1 MGTVRLR
8 AISIVA
14 IVALA
19 VAAGCGSGSGSSGS
33 NGGGGGATPVNISTC
48 HAPTGSGQ
56 FTIVSDL
63 PRQGSNKIQTDQ
75 MTEAIQMVLA
85 SHNYKAGKYT
95 VQYQDCDD
103 STAAAGA
110 YDPATCSSNA
120 NAYIRDS
127 SVIGVL
133 GTLNSPCAKLEVPVL
148 NRVGLVEISAANTN
162 LGLTQP
168 SGEPGEPDKYYPSG
182 VRNYAR
188 VVAVDNSQGAVD
200 ATLAQKLGVKSV
212 YVLDDKESYGVGV
225 ADFFE
230 KAAKDLGIT
239 IAGRDSWD
247 PKAAN
252 YQALMQKIKAT
263 NPGAVF
269 LGGLIC
275 SNGGQLI
282 KDKAAV
288 LGPNTGVK
296 LIAPDG
302 FFLSS
307 TLTGQ
312 GSAGAAGEGM
322 YVSNAGVPA
331 DKLVGAG
338 KTFIDQ
344 FKAKYGVSVVQP
356 YTAYAAQTAQVL
368 LNAIAESDGTR
379 DSVRSH
385 VFGMKITNG
394 ILGTFT
400 IGPKGDIIGQQQFTV
415 GVGKNGQFATYEVV
429 NPDPALVA
437 KITNGG

>member
-1 MGTVRLR
+1 MR
-8 AISIVA
+8 AIPI
-14 IVALA
+14 IA
-19 VAAGCGSGSGSSGS
+19 VLVLGIAAGCGSGSSSSGG
-33 NGGGGGATPVNISTC
+33 GGGGGATPLNISTC
-48 HAPTGSGQ
+48 HAPVGNGQ

-75 MTEAIQMVLA
+75 MTEAINMVLQQ
-85 SHNYKAGKYT
+85 HHYKAGKYT

-103 STAAAGA
+103 STAQLGA

-120 NAYIRDS
+120 QAYSRDP

-133 GTLNSPCAKLEVPVL
+133 GTLNSPCAKLEVPTL

-162 LGLTQP
+162 LGLTQK
-168 SGEPGEPDKYYPSG
+168 SGEPGEPEKYYPTG
-182 VRNYAR
+182 VRTYAR

-200 ATLAQKLGVKSV
+200 ATLAKDLGVKSV

-225 ADFFE
+225 ADFFT
-230 KAAKDLGIT
+230 KAAQALGLH

-252 YQALMQKIKAT
+252 YQALMTKIKAT
-263 NPGAVF
+263 EPDAIF

-282 KDKAAV
+282 KDKVAI

-322 YVSNAGVPA
+322 YVTNAGVPA
-331 DKLVGAG
+331 DQLKGAG
-338 KTFIDQ
+338 KQFIDA

-356 YTAYAAQTAQVL
+356 YTAYAAQTAEVL
-368 LNAIAESDGTR
+368 LKAIAASDGTR
-379 DSVRSH
+379 QSVTNA
-385 VFGMKITNG
+385 VMGMTIQNG
-394 ILGTFT
+394 ILGDFT
-400 IGPKGDIIGQQQFTV
+400 IGNEGDIVGQQQFTV
-415 GVGKNGQFATYEVV
+415 GVAKNGEFATYQVV
-429 NPDPALVA
+429 NPDVALVQ
-437 KITNGG
+437 KISGGG

>member
-1 MGTVRLR
+1 MGRLGMR
-8 AISIVA
+8 AIPIVA
-14 IVALA
+14 CLALA
-19 VAAGCGSGSGSSGS
+19 VAAGCGSGSSSS
-33 NGGGGGATPVNISTC
+33 GGGGGNAGAPVNISTC
-48 HAPTGSGQ
+48 HAPVGKGQ

-75 MTEAIQMVLA
+75 MTEAIQMVLEQA
-85 SHNYKAGKYT
+85 HYKAGKYT

-103 STAAAGA
+103 STAQAGA

-120 NAYIRDS
+120 QAYSRDS

-168 SGEPGEPDKYYPSG
+168 SGEPGEPDKYYPTG
-182 VRNYAR
+182 VRTYAR

-200 ATLAQKLGVKSV
+200 ATLAKKLGAKKV

-225 ADFFE
+225 ADFFA
-230 KAAKDLGIT
+230 KAAKALGLEVV
-239 IAGRDSWD
+239 GRDSWD
-247 PKAAN
+247 PKEAN
-252 YQALMQKIKAT
+252 YQALMTKIKGT
-263 NPGAVF
+263 NPDAIF

-282 KDKAAV
+282 KDKVAV

-312 GSAGAAGEGM
+312 GSAGPAGEGM
-322 YVSNAGVPA
+322 YVTNAGVPA
-331 DKLVGAG
+331 DKLTGAG
-338 KTFIDQ
+338 KTFIEAFQ
-344 FKAKYGVSVVQP
+344 AKYNVSVVQP

-368 LNAIAESDGTR
+368 LKAIAASDGTR
-379 DSVRSH
+379 QSVTKN
-385 VFGMKITNG
+385 VLGIKITDG
-394 ILGTFT
+394 ILGSFE
-400 IGPKGDIIGQQQFTV
+400 IGSEGDIVGQQQFTV
-415 GVGKNGQFATYEVV
+415 GVGKNGEFATYEVV
-429 NPDPALVA
+429 NPDPALVQQ
-437 KITNGG
+437 ITGGG